1 MDPEIITKT
10 DVIITEGETRR
21 KPNPLF
27 PFMGIGSLIYAFFY
41 TLFLYRNNSGLTYPF
56 FVGGTCL
63 FFFFYLKKCGLTAK
77 KFTVFITVSLIL
89 LGISTCLTDSW
100 ILIFFNKT
108 VIFCLFFYLMLH
120 NLYEDRSWD
129 LAKYTGA
136 ILTVVFSS
144 FLHLLRPFT
153 DFAAFRNAGKERE
166 TERNNNTRYIFLG
179 ILIALPL
186 LSVILALLASAD
198 AVFRKMLVSL
208 SLFRPDLED
217 HIWGIGFL
225 FLFAFFASYSI
236 MSRISDHNLKEETA
250 RRQTAEPVTGITF
263 TGLISVVYLIFCLI
277 QLVYLFGG
285 FGTLPT
291 DYTYARYARE
301 GFFQLVFVCM
311 INLSLIL
318 VCTKRFR
325 RSRILQGLLSF
336 ICLCTYIMIASSA
349 YRMLLYIQMYY
360 LTFLRIFVLWALL
373 VIFFLITGALFTIH
387 RQDFPLVKYC
397 LTAVTVLYLGFS
409 FSHPDYWIA
418 RYNLNHSTA
427 GQEGIQERPFKDYNY
442 LMQLSLDAA
451 PVIFQK
457 ADELGY
463 GGSESQYWFSSY
475 ASRIVLVSC
484 RDNDFVRTSEE
495 KLPNRTSIRSFN
507 LSRWTAYHAYTDY
520 YRKYKGFAD

>member
-263 TGLISVVYLIFCLI
+263 TGLISVVYL
-277 QLVYLFGG
+277 
-285 FGTLPT
+285 
-291 DYTYARYARE
+291 
-301 GFFQLVFVCM
+301 
-311 INLSLIL
+311 LSLIH
-318 VCTKRFR
+318 
-325 RSRILQGLLSF
+325 I
-336 ICLCTYIMIASSA
+336 
-349 YRMLLYIQMYY
+349 
-360 LTFLRIFVLWALL
+360 
-373 VIFFLITGALFTIH
+373 
-387 RQDFPLVKYC
+387 
-397 LTAVTVLYLGFS
+397 
-409 FSHPDYWIA
+409 
-418 RYNLNHSTA
+418 
-427 GQEGIQERPFKDYNY
+427 
-442 LMQLSLDAA
+442 
-451 PVIFQK
+451 
-457 ADELGY
+457 
-463 GGSESQYWFSSY
+463 
-475 ASRIVLVSC
+475 
-484 RDNDFVRTSEE
+484 
-495 KLPNRTSIRSFN
+495 
-507 LSRWTAYHAYTDY
+507 
-520 YRKYKGFAD
+520 